1 VEKSGF
7 ISHAEVARILRRVGY
22 TQEQIDDVLRD
33 FPDPLDLDR
42 SREDFLKHGIS
53 LGALIDQMGGSP

>member
-7 ISHAEVARILRRVGY
+7 ISHDEVARILRRVGY
-22 TQEQIDDVLRD
+22 TQQQIDDVLRD
-33 FPDPLDLDR
+33 FPDPIDLDR